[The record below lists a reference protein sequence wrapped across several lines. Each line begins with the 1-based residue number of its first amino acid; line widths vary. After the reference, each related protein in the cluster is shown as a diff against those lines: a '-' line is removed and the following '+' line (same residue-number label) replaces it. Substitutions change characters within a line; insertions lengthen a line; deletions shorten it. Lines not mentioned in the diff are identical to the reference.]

1 MHVHQRPRILK
12 TDETYTFRKYFDLK
26 FDLSDILEDLDASFA
41 TAEISLPISTSKI
54 EGLVDL
60 QNRLH
65 KGMRRVGLTSE
76 AARREVLIAPI
87 LIEVADIAEATIK
100 IEYSI
105 EVNQYLCGDLDYYLR
120 STQVGSLPSQYQLL
134 VVEANE
140 RI

>member
-1 MHVHQRPRILK
+1 MGRVPMKLWMQ
-12 TDETYTFRKYFDLK
+12 F
-26 FDLSDILEDLDASFA
+26 
-41 TAEISLPISTSKI
+41 
-54 EGLVDL
+54 GLL
-60 QNRLH
+60 HKLLRNRLH

-134 VVEANE
+134 VVEAT
-140 RI
+140 RATH